1 MFVGGLI
8 VYLFSSSPYAADCL
22 LAMLVTGD
30 YFVISVVGYGFTGFA
45 PSSPPSGFAGFSL
58 SSTPWGFTG
67 FVTSSTPWGFTGFVT
82 SSTPYAAD
90 IRLPKS
96 RVGIGFS
103 IGVADGLD
111 VDEASFSF

>member
-30 YFVISVVGYGFTGFA
+30 CFVISVVGYGFTGFA
-45 PSSPPSGFAGFSL
+45 PSSPPCGFAGFSL
-58 SSTPWGFTG
+58 
-67 FVTSSTPWGFTGFVT
+67 SSTPWGFTGFVT

-103 IGVADGLD
+103 IGVADGLN